1 MIIHKP
7 TFMAALSQNRVA
19 SHLILAM
26 CAMSAPFSQSPQ
38 VKSQPPRLAGIKF
51 YEDALNIL
59 FDSSGR
65 LICDA
70 SLQTVQALC
79 LLEMHDV
86 VAQYSWTKCYRYLGR
101 QFPHQPLWPTDDNP
115 RNQDIASKIL
125 FETLDIASPESPPL
139 SPKPTIEEMNRMTDR
154 ECARRCYWII
164 YFLHVLS
171 TACTR
176 NVRRFSAEGML
187 MRLPVDETSFE
198 LGIQS
203 QSPGKHP
210 RLIEN
215 LDLMCLL
222 FSTQN
227 TWMKWHQRLITYQN
241 SATLPGSRHC
251 FRRWRTPSVSNSPLA
266 SVLSDQ
272 VLTDLD
278 LSG

>member
-7 TFMAALSQNRVA
+7 TFMAALSENRVPPY
-19 SHLILAM
+19 LILAM

-65 LICDA
+65 LICEA
-70 SLQTVQALC
+70 NLRTVQTLC

-86 VAQYSWTKCYRYLGR
+86 VAQYSWAKCYRYLGTR
-101 QFPHQPLWPTDDNP
+101 SPHQTLWLADDNP
-115 RNQDIASKIL
+115 HNQDIAAKIL
-125 FETLDIASPESPPL
+125 FETLDIASPESPQF
-139 SPKPTIEEMNRMTDR
+139 SPKPTTEEMSRMTDR

-176 NVRRFSAEGML
+176 NVRRFSTEGML

-198 LGIQS
+198 LRVQS
-203 QSPGKHP
+203 QTPGKDS
-210 RLIEN
+210 RLI
-215 LDLMCLL
+215 
-222 FSTQN
+222 
-227 TWMKWHQRLITYQN
+227 
-241 SATLPGSRHC
+241 
-251 FRRWRTPSVSNSPLA
+251 
-266 SVLSDQ
+266 
-272 VLTDLD
+272 
-278 LSG
+278 

>member
-1 MIIHKP
+1 VISSAVRVFSIDSSFGSFISRETSRVLVFFAHCHPGRMIIHKP

-51 YEDALNIL
+51 YEVALNIL

-65 LICDA
+65 LVCEVN
-70 SLQTVQALC
+70 LQTVQALC

-86 VAQYSWTKCYRYLGR
+86 AAQYSWTKCYRYLGR
-101 QFPHQPLWPTDDNP
+101 GFSHQISWPADDNP
-115 RNQDIASKIL
+115 QNQDIAAKIL
-125 FETLDIASPESPPL
+125 FEALDIASPKSPPL
-139 SPKPTIEEMNRMTDR
+139 SPKPTVEEMSRMTER

-164 YFLHVLS
+164 YFLHFIS

-176 NVRRFSAEGML
+176 NVRRFSADGML

-203 QSPGKHP
+203 QTPGK
-210 RLIEN
+210 
-215 LDLMCLL
+215 
-222 FSTQN
+222 
-227 TWMKWHQRLITYQN
+227 
-241 SATLPGSRHC
+241 
-251 FRRWRTPSVSNSPLA
+251 
-266 SVLSDQ
+266 
-272 VLTDLD
+272 
-278 LSG
+278 